1 MPRAEPSLTEAH
13 CSWIGDCA
21 YIKKELDMSKPRVAI
36 VRTGDVKGNA
46 EFLGGKFVRYD
57 EDIVQLKT
65 KIAETIDLA
74 VGGIDNIIGEGETVL
89 IKPILGL

>member
-13 CSWIGDCA
+13 CRSIGDCA

-46 EFLGGKFVRYD
+46 
-57 EDIVQLKT
+57 
-65 KIAETIDLA
+65 
-74 VGGIDNIIGEGETVL
+74 
-89 IKPILGL
+89 